1 MIKKRILHVIS
12 IFFIIL
18 GFIILLNSFQTI
30 TGFSIYES
38 ADFKLSI
45 SLSVIFL
52 ALGLLIAAVAREKE
66 SHLEKSIEMSVYNA
80 KSGRTEDENFMMTD
94 PELYFEQSGAISL
107 GRFKRELD
115 LLNQGETGK
124 DLVNMIRSEYEPPLK
139 EMAESED
146 SEKSRIATA
155 FLKVLDPVYNQ
166 QERETQEEDYSISQ
180 EEKEQIKNAFNQWNG
195 KLTKQQREIL
205 KQHNLIYLSSNPSSK
220 IFYAGTG
227 HMITLSNTPSRPAGS
242 YITKDIAELIKKG
255 RKHYSAKIS
264 RKNEES

>member
-30 TGFSIYES
+30 TGFSVYES

-80 KSGRTEDENFMMTD
+80 KSGRTEDENYMMTD

-107 GRFKRELD
+107 GRFKRELN

-166 QERETQEEDYSISQ
+166 QEREKPKDYSLKK
-180 EEKEQIKNAFNQWNG
+180 EEREEVKDAFRSFDGTLDRNQ
-195 KLTKQQREIL
+195 RSIL
-205 KQHNLIYLSSNPSSK
+205 RKYNLIYEEGTK
-220 IFYAGTG
+220 HRHIIYAGTG
-227 HMITLSNTPSRPAGS
+227 YKTPIQRHPGVDSRTGLNKA
-242 YITKDIAELIKKG
+242 IQIIELIETG
-255 RKHYSAKIS
+255 RKHDAEKKSK
-264 RKNEES
+264 KN